1 MSVYTLKRVQHLPI
15 SLEQAWDYFS
25 SPQNLK
31 DITPEY
37 MDFQVTSD
45 PEFLQRMYPG
55 QVITYYVKPI
65 LRIPLFWMTE
75 ITHVVDHRFFVD
87 EQREGPYKMWHHQ
100 HHFRAIN
107 GGVEM
112 TDLVHYQLP
121 LGILGRFAHWLF
133 VEKQL
138 KGIFDYR
145 YQKLEQVFGKMTAHK
160 APVLA

>member
-25 SPQNLK
+25 SPLNLK

-37 MDFQVTSD
+37 MDFRVTSD

-55 QVITYYVKPI
+55 QVITYYVRP
-65 LRIPLFWMTE
+65 LLNIPLFWMTE
-75 ITHVVDHRFFVD
+75 ITHVVNQEFFVD

-112 TDLVHYQLP
+112 IDLVHYQLP

-133 VEKQL
+133 VKKQL
-138 KGIFDYR
+138 KDIFDYR
-145 YQKLEQVFGKMTAHK
+145 YQKMEEVFGKMTVSK
-160 APVLA
+160 TSVLA